1 MGVFL
6 FPVVILLN
14 KTTYQMKRKI
24 RIALTMM
31 VLLLGVTAAAQE
43 RKMNTLF
50 SSRLRSSGGYG
61 ALTNSFTKIRGDFAN
76 LSGFYGGWYINHR
89 FLLGIGA
96 SASTNNL
103 RVPAQ
108 FSTDPA
114 RNRTYQ
120 YGQFG
125 LKTEYVLGS
134 DKAFHI
140 VLQALGGAGFT
151 LQYERNNWHTDPQY
165 NDVTDENWFVVA
177 EPGVQLELN
186 LFKWMRFSPGV
197 SYRATFGSN
206 AAGLKDKDLSA
217 VAYSVSLKFGK
228 F

>member
-1 MGVFL
+1 
-6 FPVVILLN
+6 
-14 KTTYQMKRKI
+14 MKRKTRAAI
-24 RIALTMM
+24 TMM
-31 VLLLGVTAAAQE
+31 VLLLSIATTAQE
-43 RKMNTLF
+43 RKVNTLF
-50 SSRLRSSGGYG
+50 SSHLRSSGGYG
-61 ALTNSFTKIRGDFAN
+61 SLTNSFTKIRGDFAN
-76 LSGFYGGWYINHR
+76 LSGFYGGWYINHH

-96 SASTNNL
+96 SASTNNIK
-103 RVPAQ
+103 VPVQ
-108 FSTDPA
+108 FSTNPA

-125 LKTEYVLGS
+125 LMTEYVLGS
-134 DKAFHI
+134 DRSLHV
-140 VLQALGGAGFT
+140 VLQAFGGAGFT

-197 SYRATFGSN
+197 SYRATFGSD

-217 VAYSVSLKFGK
+217 VSYSVTLKFGK

>member
-1 MGVFL
+1 
-6 FPVVILLN
+6 
-14 KTTYQMKRKI
+14 MKEKI
-24 RIALTMM
+24 RTAITVMA
-31 VLLLGVTAAAQE
+31 LLLGMSAAAQE

-50 SSRLRSSGGYG
+50 SSGLRSSGGYG
-61 ALTNSFTKIRGDFAN
+61 ALTNSFTKIRGNFSN
-76 LSGFYGGWYINHR
+76 LSGFYGGWYINQR

-96 SASTNNL
+96 AASTNNIK
-103 RVPAQ
+103 VPLQ
-108 FSTDPA
+108 FSTNPA

-134 DKAFHI
+134 DKALHI
-140 VLQALGGAGFT
+140 VLQAFGGAGFT

-165 NDVTDENWFVVA
+165 DDVTDENWFVVA

-197 SYRATFGSN
+197 SYRAIFGSDG
-206 AAGLKDKDLSA
+206 AGLKDKDLSA
-217 VAYSVSLKFGK
+217 VSYSVTLKFGK